1 MTCVSV
7 SVRCICLCLCD
18 MATEPFAVHVIHF
31 FSMEHRSVAVSHMW
45 AE

>member
-7 SVRCICLCLCD
+7 SVRCMCLCLCD
-18 MATEPFAVHVIHF
+18 MATEPFAVHVIHVL
-31 FSMEHRSVAVSHMW
+31 SMEHRPVAVSHMW